1 MSPEEKPTSDRD
13 SDLPVESD
21 ADASATELV
30 PANESAFEP
39 VEASYADVSAVQP
52 ESIESEIVESEIVE
66 SEIVESEIVESE
78 IVESEIV
85 ESGFVGSQPDSRKVF
100 YPDAT
105 NVIAVGGMSPSM
117 YAPPALAH
125 NFENLAAK
133 GGAVGALV
141 LGVWCFA
148 GSFVTNWS
156 IINGLLGL
164 AMGFWGLTSKHKKM
178 AWIGIA
184 LCLIGM
190 FLSLVQVSELVNMY
204 LNARDETSFQ

>member
-1 MSPEEKPTSDRD
+1 MSPEEKPTSDMD
-13 SDLPVESD
+13 SDLPVESE
-21 ADASATELV
+21 ADASAAELV
-30 PANESAFEP
+30 PANESALEP
-39 VEASYADVSAVQP
+39 VEASYADVAAVQP
-52 ESIESEIVESEIVE
+52 ESVDSVIVESEIVE
-66 SEIVESEIVESE
+66 SEFVESQS
-78 IVESEIV
+78 
-85 ESGFVGSQPDSRKVF
+85 DSRKVF